1 MENYITLNNKNQ
13 VFIIIIG
20 DFFMNN
26 YSIGNRIRNLRLSK
40 HLSQEKV
47 ALRACITTA
56 YLGQIERGEKN
67 PTVKLVGKI
76 ANVLEISLSELFSN
90 QSVISEEDE
99 FIDNIIFEIK
109 QLSEKEKK
117 EILNII
123 KSIIKFKKD

>member
-1 MENYITLNNKNQ
+1 
-13 VFIIIIG
+13 
-20 DFFMNN
+20 MNN
-26 YSIGNRIRNLRLSK
+26 YSIGDRIRNLRLSK

-117 EILNII
+117 EILMQNYFIGCY
-123 KSIIKFKKD
+123 SIENLNLNNKKTPPIRLVQVVI